1 MMAIMMG
8 RRRSRWRWW
17 WVSIRFQ
24 RSTDPAWLPCASSS
38 QIGWICCFHSDYS
51 DYSDFTVT
59 IAPLTKTDSNVD
71 DANAEVDS
79 DSGGGKIIQLT
90 LLIDL
95 RLWEDHC
102 YCWCFD
108 FCCWFC
114 WCFHFCCWCC
124 WCSECQIG
132 AGLQLTMMMTRSQ
145 WRFENPMKKMQLA
158 LRFLVTAV
166 TA

>member
-38 QIGWICCFHSDYS
+38 QIGWICCFHS

-124 WCSECQIG
+124 WCWYSECQIG